1 MVAASNPDPDR
12 NYRLADGSLIPHRGD
27 KKFSAVTNEG
37 VRKGV
42 KSAVT
47 DVDKPLLSVSQ
58 LIAAGGEV
66 VFKKGGSYIQEAGG
80 KQRIGLEQRG
90 GLFVLKKWVPRE
102 QPHFHGQAQ
111 KP

>member
-1 MVAASNPDPDR
+1 M
-12 NYRLADGSLIPHRGD
+12 
-27 KKFSAVTNEG
+27 
-37 VRKGV
+37 RKGV

-58 LIAAGGEV
+58 VIAAGGEV

-90 GLFVLKKWVPRE
+90 GLFVLKMWVPRD
-102 QPHFHGQAQ
+102 QSHFHGQAQ